1 MVFFFIKRM
10 YPYIINIY
18 HNFKLTLIVKK
29 LFKLLIKYNFKKLYY
44 SFLKLYFISNLNNF
58 LTIKVKKNLILLNYK
73 KTNKLNLIIN
83 SNIKTKI
90 INYLNFH
97 KKHIKNW
104 FFSHYNFNEKFNKK
118 YLYYNSLKCFYIN
131 LIFKKFYLYKT
142 YNIYLNYFLFF
153 LYNKFQRFNKIKS
166 FEIYYDL
173 IKYKD
178 NFKFYIMLNPKN
190 LIKTISRRYKKGFV
204 FLKY

>member
-18 HNFKLTLIVKK
+18 HNFLTINIKK
-29 LFKLLIKYNFKKLYY
+29 
-44 SFLKLYFISNLNNF
+44 FLKLYFISNLNNF
-58 LTIKVKKNLILLNYK
+58 LTINIKKNIIIINYK
-73 KTNKLNLIIN
+73 KVNKLNLLIN
-83 SNIKTKI
+83 SNINKKL
-90 INYLNFH
+90 INYLNLY

-104 FFSHYNFNEKFNKK
+104 CFSNYNFHEKFNKK
-118 YLYYNSLKCFYIN
+118 FLYFNSLKCFYIN
-131 LIFKKFYLYKT
+131 LIFKKYYLYKT

-153 LYNKFQRFNKIKS
+153 LYNKFQRFNKIND

-178 NFKFYIMLNPKN
+178 NFKFYIMLNPRN
-190 LIKTISRRYKKGFV
+190 LIKTISRRYKKGSVYLEF
-204 FLKY
+204 